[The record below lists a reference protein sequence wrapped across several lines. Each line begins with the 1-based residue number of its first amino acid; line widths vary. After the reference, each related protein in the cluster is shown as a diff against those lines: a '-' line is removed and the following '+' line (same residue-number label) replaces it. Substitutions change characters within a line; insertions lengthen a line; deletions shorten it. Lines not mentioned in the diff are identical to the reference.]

1 MLVYGTSGKGR
12 MSSHRKPLVLVV
24 DDDVMLRRLLT
35 KALSTQGFDVA
46 QACDGQQAIESVQDT
61 LPDIVL
67 MDVEMPGIDGYAA
80 CDAIRNNLGD
90 SHLPILMVTGND
102 DEASVDKA
110 YEVGATDFISKPV
123 AFGLLGHRIRYLL
136 RTSRALGKLADT
148 VEALD
153 KNRIALASAHAIAKL
168 GTWELSPHEKTMR
181 WSNEFCSILGEV
193 NRSTNRSTD
202 DLLQLIHTDDLEA
215 VKNWL
220 HKVTQEGHAEGIT
233 HRIVCGNETR
243 YLQQYISSSSTP
255 DTGCIF
261 GIAQDISAH
270 EQSQNQIRQLAF
282 YDSLTG
288 LPNRAQFIKNL
299 ESALRHAQDSDK
311 KVAVMFLDLDEFK
324 RVNDTLGHGIGDQL
338 LQTIAKRLRNT
349 VRATDNTGPNNGNKN
364 SWAIAR
370 FGGDEFT
377 ILLSDLDNTD
387 ITLDVASRIR
397 KTLNTPMMLS
407 GNELSLSPSI
417 GIAHFPEDG
426 NDIETLLKNADT
438 AMYSAKKSGKNQFCQ
453 YHPRMNQSASKNL
466 KIETKL
472 RKAIQKKEFS
482 LLYQPQM
489 NVMSGS
495 IVGMEA
501 LLRWDNQTLG
511 PVSPEEFI
519 PIAEQNNM
527 ILEIGAWVLREACAQ
542 MAAWRKSEIPIPRI
556 AVNISVKQF
565 MTDDFPDLVKT
576 TLNHYDLEPTA
587 LELEITETLLMMNV
601 DKAVEILSALKSI
614 GVELAI
620 DDFGTGYSSL
630 SYLNRFPVDRLKIDR
645 SFVKDIL
652 NNSDDEAITKAVV
665 AMAQSMNLEVIAE
678 GVETVEQI
686 ELLTRLNCTE
696 IQGYYLSKPIPAS
709 SIAAYMADKY
719 PDAA

>member
-1 MLVYGTSGKGR
+1 
-12 MSSHRKPLVLVV
+12 
-24 DDDVMLRRLLT
+24 
-35 KALSTQGFDVA
+35 
-46 QACDGQQAIESVQDT
+46 
-61 LPDIVL
+61 
-67 MDVEMPGIDGYAA
+67 
-80 CDAIRNNLGD
+80 
-90 SHLPILMVTGND
+90 
-102 DEASVDKA
+102 
-110 YEVGATDFISKPV
+110 
-123 AFGLLGHRIRYLL
+123 
-136 RTSRALGKLADT
+136 
-148 VEALD
+148 
-153 KNRIALASAHAIAKL
+153 
-168 GTWELSPHEKTMR
+168 
-181 WSNEFCSILGEV
+181 
-193 NRSTNRSTD
+193 
-202 DLLQLIHTDDLEA
+202 
-215 VKNWL
+215 
-220 HKVTQEGHAEGIT
+220 
-233 HRIVCGNETR
+233 
-243 YLQQYISSSSTP
+243 
-255 DTGCIF
+255 
-261 GIAQDISAH
+261 
-270 EQSQNQIRQLAF
+270 
-282 YDSLTG
+282 
-288 LPNRAQFIKNL
+288 
-299 ESALRHAQDSDK
+299 
-311 KVAVMFLDLDEFK
+311 
-324 RVNDTLGHGIGDQL
+324 
-338 LQTIAKRLRNT
+338 
-349 VRATDNTGPNNGNKN
+349 
-364 SWAIAR
+364 
-370 FGGDEFT
+370 
-377 ILLSDLDNTD
+377 
-387 ITLDVASRIR
+387 
-397 KTLNTPMMLS
+397 MMLS

-472 RKAIQKKEFS
+472 RKAIQKNEFS

-542 MAAWRKSEIPIPRI
+542 MAAWRKSGIPISRI

-614 GVELAI
+614 GVDLAI

-678 GVETVEQI
+678 GVETAEQI